1 MPVKMKNTS
10 EIKVRLG
17 IQKKGPVEKFLVHT
31 CKIHMDKYVPYDE
44 GTLADTAVEEP
55 GQVRY
60 IQPYAHY
67 IYEGLVMGPSIP
79 IIEDNIVVRWFSPKG
94 KAKHYT
100 GKHIDYSKSKAKKP
114 LATSYWDK
122 HMVTAEMPD
131 IIKETQD
138 FINRGGK

>member
-1 MPVKMKNTS
+1 MPVKMKPTS
-10 EIKVRLG
+10 EIKVKLG
-17 IQKKGPVEKFLVHT
+17 IQKNGPVEKFLVHT

-60 IQPYAHY
+60 IQPYARY
-67 IYEGLVMGPSIP
+67 QYKGMR
-79 IIEDNIVVRWFSPKG
+79 EDGSRVIVNRTKT
-94 KAKHYT
+94 KH
-100 GKHIDYSKSKAKKP
+100 P